1 MATILPT
8 EEEKEELLL
17 SCRYGDLEDI
27 QAFVSKYGPQPL
39 SDLRDEHGNTIL
51 HMICGNGHTDVLDYV
66 GSVVPPTLISV
77 QNSSQSTAMHWAA
90 LNQHLPI
97 MQKLVALPG
106 GPGIDLIDIKNS
118 AGRSPL
124 GEAEIS
130 GWQEGA
136 QWLVQVMNI
145 DTDEA
150 KEEAGDDVI
159 DGSQDV
165 EVEIEDANGQIAKM
179 KISGAT
185 GKPVDDDHAGSAPS

>member
-8 EEEKEELLL
+8 EEEKEEILL

-150 KEEAGDDVI
+150 KEEAGDEVI

-179 KISGAT
+179 KISGVT
-185 GKPVDDDHAGSAPS
+185 GKPVDDDHTGSAPS